1 MRPRDLHHVL
11 SVRLALAGR
20 ALGRLNLY
28 RPRGERGFSV
38 GDAANASL
46 LAPLVSVAL
55 ERACQADVAQIQKLL
70 IDELTAA
77 VPGRAIAVLDGDLR
91 ITHLSKNAVAC
102 LRAVAP
108 AGWPSAGP
116 GSALPAALIGRC
128 RAVRLAAGFAAH
140 GQDFAVLRITAGE
153 LLKFT
158 LIRAA
163 GRTASVGY
171 FLDIRP
177 HGKGRGLG
185 ATFALSR
192 REQEVVD
199 MIACGLRNAEISD
212 KLCIS
217 PYTVN
222 NHLRSI
228 YGKLGVTS
236 RTQMLARLGERN

>member
-1 MRPRDLHHVL
+1 
-11 SVRLALAGR
+11 
-20 ALGRLNLY
+20 
-28 RPRGERGFSV
+28 
-38 GDAANASL
+38 
-46 LAPLVSVAL
+46 LVSVAL
-55 ERACQADVAQIQKLL
+55 ERARQADLSEIQERI
-70 IDELTAA
+70 IDELTGSM
-77 VPGRAIAVLDGDLR
+77 PRRAIAVLDQGLR
-91 ITHLSKNAVAC
+91 IAHLSKNATAH
-102 LRAVAP
+102 LRAIAP
-108 AGWPSAGP
+108 PGDAAIIGP
-116 GSALPAALIGRC
+116 GSPLPPAVAGRC
-128 RAVRLAAGFAAH
+128 QALSRSDAFAAR
-140 GQDFAVLRITAGE
+140 GQDFAVLRASGGQ

-163 GRTASVGY
+163 SPTARVGY

-177 HGKGRGLG
+177 HGDGKGLG

-228 YGKLGVTS
+228 YSKMGVTS
-236 RTQMLARLGERN
+236 RTQMLARLGEAG